1 LKTIRENLDSVIKD
15 IQADDDGVLSLKIFY
30 PEDFIAFKGHFPERK
45 ILPAVAMIQTISFCL
60 EKYFQKRFILKKI
73 IKSSFKSL
81 VVPDEYLD
89 IKIRLLETDNNYKV
103 SVKVN
108 SNESKKCDL
117 RLEYEKDC

>member
-1 LKTIRENLDSVIKD
+1 LKTIREDLDSVIKE
-15 IQADDDGVLSLKIFY
+15 IQVDDDGVLSLKIFY
-30 PEDFIAFKGHFPERK
+30 PEDFIAFKGHFPEKK

-60 EKYFQKRFILKKI
+60 KKYSQKKFILKKI

-81 VVPDEYLD
+81 VVPTESLD
-89 IKIRLLETDNNYKV
+89 IKIKLLETDHNYKV